1 MSRGASPVLFVLSLL
16 FGLAC
21 AGRSGPARCPGDG
34 WCGPAEVAERMA
46 EVAAGATLTCPI
58 HVESAYAKDPQGST
72 EGEAAAD
79 AGALPPGVPEG
90 AHGTLDEKRTRQ
102 LRQDGDAT
110 SCCYT
115 WVAPCPG

>member
-1 MSRGASPVLFVLSLL
+1 MLL
-16 FGLAC
+16 GLAC
-21 AGRSGPARCPGDG
+21 AGRGGPARCPGDG

-58 HVESAYAKDPQGST
+58 HVESAYAKNPPPSDT

-79 AGALPPGVPEG
+79 AGRCRRGAGG

-110 SCCYT
+110 TCCYA